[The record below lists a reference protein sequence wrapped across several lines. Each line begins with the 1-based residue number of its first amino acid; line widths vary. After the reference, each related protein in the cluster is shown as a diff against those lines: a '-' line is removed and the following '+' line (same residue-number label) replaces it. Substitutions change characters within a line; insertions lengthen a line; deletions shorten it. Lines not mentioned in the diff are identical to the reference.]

1 MRTRSHQAS
10 VFTPRGGGGC
20 LVLWVPVGIGLW
32 TLVPGPGLF
41 SFGDGHFEPLAP
53 SELSKHRPIPK
64 DVGLGHEIDGQ
75 QKGGGLFSG

>member
-1 MRTRSHQAS
+1 M
-10 VFTPRGGGGC
+10 
-20 LVLWVPVGIGLW
+20 LWVPVGIGLW

-75 QKGGGLFSG
+75 QKGGGAIFWMIFGH